1 MDKIF
6 FVYTTWPDQETA
18 ERAAR
23 EIVEEKLAAC
33 ANVIPGTKSFF
44 SWKEKLEV
52 AHEVVVVFKT
62 SQRLELLLEEK
73 IRALHPY
80 EVPCVLG
87 LEVAGGNE
95 SFMKWIHASVAE

>member
-6 FVYTTWPDQETA
+6 FVYTTWPNNESA

-23 EIVEEKLAAC
+23 EIIEEKLAAC
-33 ANVIPGTKSFF
+33 ANVLPGAKSFF
-44 SWKEKLEV
+44 NWKDKLEV
-52 AHEVVVVFKT
+52 AEEVVVIFKT
-62 SQRLELLLEEK
+62 SRRLELLLEEK

-87 LEVAGGNE
+87 LEVHGGNE
-95 SFMKWIHASVAE
+95 SFMRWIHTSVAE